1 MNTKV
6 FGDIGE
12 DIAAK
17 FLEENGYNILE
28 RNYRGIGFEIDII
41 CKSSTEIVFVEVKSR
56 KNSSYGR
63 PSEAVNKNKQSRI
76 IRGAMKYIYDKKLQN
91 IKVRF
96 DVVEVYLDEKK
107 IVHNKDAFILS

>member
-56 KNSSYGR
+56 KNSNYGR

>member
-1 MNTKV
+1 MNTKI

-17 FLEENGYNILE
+17 YLIENGYKILE

-41 CKSSTEIVFVEVKSR
+41 CSTSTEIVFVEVKTR
-56 KNSSYGR
+56 KNGSYGR
-63 PSEAVNKNKQSRI
+63 PSEAVNKNKQDRI
-76 IRGAMKYIYDKKLQN
+76 IRGAMKYVYDKKLHN
-91 IKVRF
+91 AKVRF

-107 IVHNKDAFILS
+107 IVQNKDAFILS